1 MPTMKSAAAN
11 DTHQAD
17 LDAKARSETV
27 AAKLFAF
34 QAKHS
39 LSDDKLGRLLGSSAT
54 YVSRYRNNKFAG
66 DITAFEAA
74 AEAVMLRYELME
86 GDDAEISQAGFCV
99 ESVTA
104 FLDLIQQQRQLG
116 VGYGPAGRGKTK
128 ASQLYALQHP
138 GTIYVHVWDWT
149 SRKDILLADIA
160 RAAGV
165 RRAKTDATLSAALVR
180 TLRQSDRLLI
190 IDNAHEITPAGRR
203 WIADFWDATQIPIA
217 LIGNPQ
223 IVAQFETNDQ
233 HASRLGRCVDVT
245 EITDTKTTVLHLLGA
260 YMPEALAD
268 KSTQAIALDI
278 LRRKGSGAARAVK
291 MHLRLANRIRAA
303 APTTAP
309 AEALKLA
316 TTQLVH
322 AA

>member
-11 DTHQAD
+11 DTHQAE
-17 LDAKARSETV
+17 LDARSETT
-27 AAKLFAF
+27 AAKLFDF
-34 QAKHS
+34 QRKHGM
-39 LSDDKLGRLLGSSAT
+39 SDEKLGRLLGSSAT
-54 YVSRYRNNKFAG
+54 YVSRYRNNKFSG
-66 DITAFEAA
+66 DLVAFEAT

-86 GDDAEISQAGFCV
+86 GDEAEISQAGFCV
-99 ESVTA
+99 EAVHA
-104 FLDLIQQQRQLG
+104 FLQLIQQQRQLG

-149 SRKDILLADIA
+149 SRKDLLLADIA

-180 TLRQSDRLLI
+180 TLRESDRLLI

-203 WIADFWDATQIPIA
+203 WIADFWDASQIPIA

-245 EITDTKTTVLHLLGA
+245 EITDTKTTVLHLLKA
-260 YMPEALAD
+260 YLPDGLND
-268 KSTQAIALDI
+268 KAAQTIALDI
-278 LRRKGSGAARAVK
+278 LRRTRSGAARAVK
-291 MHLRLANRIRAA
+291 MHLRLASRIRSAN
-303 APTTAP
+303 PTTAP